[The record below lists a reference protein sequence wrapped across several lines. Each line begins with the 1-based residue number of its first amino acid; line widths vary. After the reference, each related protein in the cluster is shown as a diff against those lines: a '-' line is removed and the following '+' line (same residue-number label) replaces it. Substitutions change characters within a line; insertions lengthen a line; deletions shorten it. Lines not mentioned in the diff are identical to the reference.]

1 MTRSITIVNTSNWD
15 GEDYLIGI
23 PGVEGQVRIRPG
35 ESVTFTPL
43 LDEHGADSPGAE
55 GSCHRIALREDVEK
69 APVPFEVDMVEED
82 YAKWPKTGYRKSK
95 QVFPKV
101 RVTIE

>member
-15 GEDYLIGI
+15 GEDYLIEI
-23 PGVEGQVRIRPG
+23 PGSKESVRVRPG
-35 ESVTFTPL
+35 ESVSFTPS
-43 LDEHGADSPGAE
+43 LDLQAAN
-55 GSCHRIALREDVEK
+55 GSCSGIALREDEAGV
-69 APVPFEVDMVEED
+69 PVPFEQDTVEVFEGG
-82 YAKWPKTGYRKSK
+82 KWPKVSWRKRK

>member
-23 PGVEGQVRIRPG
+23 PGQENQVRMRPG
-35 ESVTFTPL
+35 ESVCFTPAQVIMEGERL
-43 LDEHGADSPGAE
+43 SPTCQPVELDAVE
-55 GSCHRIALREDVEK
+55 GGT
-69 APVPFEVDMVEED
+69 PTPFEQDTVEVFEGG
-82 YAKWPKTGYRKSK
+82 KWPKVSWRKRK

>member
-15 GEDYLIGI
+15 GEDYLIEI
-23 PGVEGQVRIRPG
+23 PGIDGQVRMRPG
-35 ESVTFTPL
+35 ESVCFTP
-43 LDEHGADSPGAE
+43 EQFAE
-55 GSCHRIALREDVEK
+55 DIALSQTCKPLELIAVEGK
-69 APVPFEVDMVEED
+69 TPTPFEKDTVVEE
-82 YAKWPKTGYRKSK
+82 ASWPKSGTRKRK

>member
-23 PGVEGQVRIRPG
+23 PGSKDSVRVRPG
-35 ESVTFTPL
+35 ESVRFTPS
-43 LDEHGADSPGAE
+43 LDLQGAN
-55 GSCHRIALREDVEK
+55 GSCSGIALREDEAGV
-69 APVPFEVDMVEED
+69 PVPFEVDTVEED
-82 YAKWPKTGYRKSK
+82 YAKWPKTGYRKRK
-95 QVFPKV
+95 QVFPEV